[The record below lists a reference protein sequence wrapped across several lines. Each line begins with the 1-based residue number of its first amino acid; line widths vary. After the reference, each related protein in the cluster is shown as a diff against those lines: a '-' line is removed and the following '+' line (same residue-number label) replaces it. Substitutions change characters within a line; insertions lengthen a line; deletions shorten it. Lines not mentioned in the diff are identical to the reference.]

1 MTDSNRPAVPP
12 GLARVAVATWA
23 IIGVVIVLCITFG
36 VLAAVSE
43 LVLPLI
49 FAVMLGAVS
58 YPLATRLRR
67 HGAKPAL
74 ASALVVVGLVVV
86 GAGVALMTVKAIVQ
100 QTGELADQID
110 RALAELA
117 TSTDSAGLSAHTL
130 TAVRDAI
137 TELAGFI
144 GRGLLTAVVGGVS
157 ALVGFVGSLI
167 LSLLIMYYVVKDGPD
182 IRDRLVRQMPDRLQ
196 AETRSFIS
204 DAVGAIRGYWAG
216 RSVLSAA
223 VTAVVVVVS
232 LAMGLPM
239 IATIAVVNFLGGF
252 VPYIGAFIGG
262 GLATL
267 LAIADGGI
275 SKGLIMLAIVIA
287 CNVLLENLLEP
298 RIMSGRLQI
307 HPLLVLLA
315 TTAGGVLGGIVGL
328 VLAVPVT
335 VVTLDLIKRLRQ
347 HDALTVARSKV
358 EPALR
363 LAVSGEAA
371 IDHEHDHNHDQ
382 ENDHD

>member
-12 GLARVAVATWA
+12 GLARVAVATWTV
-23 IIGVVIVLCITFG
+23 IGGVIVLGIVLG

-43 LVLPLI
+43 LVMPLV
-49 FAVMLGAVS
+49 FAVMLGAVA
-58 YPLATRLRR
+58 YPLAVRLRR
-67 HGAKPAL
+67 RGARPAL
-74 ASALVVVGLVVV
+74 ASALVVIGLVVV
-86 GAGVALMTVKAIVQ
+86 AAGVVLLTVKAVVQ
-100 QTGELADQID
+100 QTGELAGNID

-117 TSTDSAGLSAHTL
+117 TTTDSTGLSEHTL
-130 TAVRDAI
+130 TAIREAI
-137 TELAGFI
+137 TSLAGMI
-144 GRGLLTAVVGGVS
+144 GRGLLTLLVGGVN
-157 ALVGFVGSLI
+157 AIAGFVGSLI

-182 IRDRLVRQMPDRLQ
+182 IRDWLVRQMPEGLQ
-196 AETRSFIS
+196 DETRSFLS
-204 DAVGAIRGYWAG
+204 GAVRSIRAYWAG

-232 LAMGLPM
+232 IVMGLPL

-267 LAIADGGI
+267 LALADGGI

-298 RIMSGRLQI
+298 RIMSGRLKT
-307 HPLLVLLA
+307 HPLTVLLA
-315 TTAGGVLGGIVGL
+315 TTAGGMIGGIVGL
-328 VLAVPVT
+328 ILAVPVT
-335 VVTLDLIKRLRQ
+335 VVTLDLIHRLRQ
-347 HDALTVARSKV
+347 HGALTAARSRV

-363 LAVSGEAA
+363 HAVSGQPDDMAPDDME
-371 IDHEHDHNHDQ
+371 DNP
-382 ENDHD
+382 